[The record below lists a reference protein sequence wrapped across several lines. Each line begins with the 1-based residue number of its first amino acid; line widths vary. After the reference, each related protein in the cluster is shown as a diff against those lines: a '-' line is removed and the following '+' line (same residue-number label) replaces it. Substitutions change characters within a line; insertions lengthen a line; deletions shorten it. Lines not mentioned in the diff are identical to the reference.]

1 MLVGFFKFEKVLGFA
16 LVGFLNFRN
25 VLGYV
30 YSVFGLLFDKYSVAI
45 YSVFVFSHKVV
56 GWAFVGFCAFL
67 TNDWVEDYIFRV

>member
-30 YSVFGLLFDKYSVAI
+30 YSVLAFYSTSTRLRFTRFSFFPIKWSVGHL
-45 YSVFVFSHKVV
+45 SVFALF
-56 GWAFVGFCAFL
+56 
-67 TNDWVEDYIFRV
+67 